1 MNIQYIKHNDNTFPQ
16 LLRDISSPPKGLYLA
31 GQIPDLPMVSIVGT
45 RRPTKYGEEITYR
58 LAYEL
63 AKAGFCV
70 VSGMALGI
78 DTIAHRAVLD
88 AKGSTLAVLG
98 CGLDR
103 PYPRSNFGLYR
114 SIIESDDGG
123 VISEYPEGTEAYK
136 SHFPARNRIIAG
148 LSSATIVT
156 EADSKSGSLITAN
169 FAIQANRTVMAVP
182 GNTTSLRSAGPN
194 NLIKNGAQLITNASD
209 VLAYLGLESPELVKV
224 KPKADSKEEA
234 LIMEILSGQ
243 SMTTQQIIDETKID
257 AVSIASIISLMEITG
272 KIRNLGAGSW
282 ILTETKN
289 RPKRSD

>member
-16 LLRDISSPPKGLYLA
+16 LLRDISSTPKGLYLA

-78 DTIAHRAVLD
+78 DTIVHRAVLD

-282 ILTETKN
+282 ILT
-289 RPKRSD
+289 

>member
-1 MNIQYIKHNDNTFPQ
+1 MNIQYISHNDNTFPE
-16 LLRDISSPPKGLYLA
+16 LLRDISSPPKGLYVA
-31 GQIPDLPMVSIVGT
+31 GDIPALPMVSIVGT

-88 AKGSTLAVLG
+88 AGGSTIAVLG

-103 PYPRSNFGLYR
+103 PYPKSNFGLFR
-114 SIIESDDGG
+114 NIIESGG
-123 VISEYPEGTEAYK
+123 TAISEYPEGTEAYR

-156 EADSKSGSLITAN
+156 EADAKSGSLITAN

-182 GNTTSLRSAGPN
+182 GNATSLRSAGPN

-234 LIMEILSGQ
+234 LIMKILSEQ

-282 ILTETKN
+282 ILT
-289 RPKRSD
+289 